1 MARYQS
7 GNEKAEVEKGDAKDK
22 VNISTIITLSAGKMV
37 TGHWSVLLDAMRA
50 IVGVHCHWSKFW
62 DRQRNRSSGEKLS
75 CLFKRF
81 CISHLNVLVGARERE
96 SDYGLQVFP
105 KDLMLEDFTLL

>member
-1 MARYQS
+1 MFLARYQS

-62 DRQRNRSSGEKLS
+62 DRQRNRSSGEKLNFLFQEILQ
-75 CLFKRF
+75 CLSFVCF
-81 CISHLNVLVGARERE
+81 SWRERK
-96 SDYGLQVFP
+96 G
-105 KDLMLEDFTLL
+105 K

>member
-75 CLFKRF
+75 CLFQA
-81 CISHLNVLVGARERE
+81 ISLLQCLSSECFSWRERK
-96 SDYGLQVFP
+96 G
-105 KDLMLEDFTLL
+105 K